1 MSDFVEKGILIAD
14 LEDGTAVDACFLL
27 TSKSKSDTRQ
37 GKPYLRLKFQDRSGS
52 IEARLWDNAE
62 HFDEIAEASKV
73 HHIVA
78 RVSSYNEELQLTVS
92 RLDPLSADEVDM
104 MEFLPRTAF
113 DVDEMEE
120 ELRGFVS
127 EMSNPYLKQLLKNF
141 LDDEEFVARFRMAP
155 AAKAMHHVFLGGLL
169 EHTLSL
175 FRLAVESM
183 KLYPHVNQD
192 IVLAGLFMHDM
203 GKIYELSWDGMFDYT
218 DKGRLVGHI
227 TMGVRMLEENAATIE
242 GFPPD
247 LLMHLTHII
256 LAHHG
261 QLEFG
266 SPKLPQTIEA
276 MIVHYLDD
284 LDAKIQSI
292 TTHLA
297 DNRAEDSHWSSF
309 HRLYERY
316 FYKGDLSADHE
327 APPPPLPT
335 PQAKQSSKKSS
346 MDQTKQAPQTNTTNK
361 DKPSEHELSLFN
373 KVLTDA

>member
-1 MSDFVEKGILIAD
+1 MSEFVEKGILIAD
-14 LEDGTAVDACFLL
+14 LEDGSTVDACFLL
-27 TSKSKSDTRQ
+27 AAKSKSDTRQ

-62 HFDEIAEASKV
+62 HFDEVAEVSKV
-73 HHIVA
+73 HHVIA

-92 RLDPLSADEVDM
+92 RLDPLSPDEVDM

-113 DVDEMEE
+113 DVDDMEE
-120 ELRGFVS
+120 ELRGFIAD
-127 EMSNPYLKQLLKNF
+127 MTNPFLTQLLENF
-141 LDDEEFVARFRMAP
+141 LNDKEFLARFRMAP

-175 FRLAVESM
+175 FRLAGESM
-183 KLYPHVNQD
+183 KLYPHVD
-192 IVLAGLFMHDM
+192 KEIVMAGLFMHDM

-227 TMGVRMLEENAATIE
+227 TMGVRMLEENAETID

-261 QLEFG
+261 QLEYG

-316 FYKGDLSADHE
+316 FYQGDLSADQQ

-335 PQAKQSSKKSS
+335 PMVKA
-346 MDQTKQAPQTNTTNK
+346 NK
-361 DKPSEHELSLFN
+361 KPSQEGSTKRAPLTQTTSKDEPSERELSLFN
-373 KVLTDA
+373 KALTDS